1 MRCVIAYVHTAQTF
15 LEKIV
20 FIECFLLEVSCA
32 VFFFVFLT
40 MLCCLFA
47 YFSSDWALKW
57 LVHEDDYC

>member
-1 MRCVIAYVHTAQTF
+1 MRCVIAYVHAAQTF

-20 FIECFLLEVSCA
+20 FIECFLLEVLCA
-32 VFFFVFLT
+32 VFSIFLI
-40 MLCCLFA
+40 MLCYLFA